1 MNSQNGTQS
10 KNQIQSLA
18 EKKYRHYQPVGLT
31 DRTWPDQIINKAP
44 IWCSVDLRDGNQALV
59 TPMSL
64 DQKLEMFQLLVD
76 IGFKQIEVGF
86 PSAAEVE
93 FKFLRTLVERNLI
106 PADVTVQVLTQAR
119 EHLIRRTF
127 EALEGVPQ
135 AILHLYNSTS
145 ELQRRVVFRMD
156 RPEIKKLA
164 TDGAKLVKS
173 LTAETSTNIILEY
186 SPESFTG
193 TEIDFAVEV
202 CEGVMEVWQ
211 PTANNKIILNL
222 PATVEMSTPNIYADQ
237 IEYFCRNL
245 NGRENAIVS
254 IHPHNDRG
262 TGVAAAEFALMAGG
276 DRIEGTLFGNGERT
290 GNVDIVTLALNMF
303 SQGVN
308 PELDFSNIN
317 SIRSVCERNTDIKVH
332 PRHPYAGELVYTAFS
347 GSHQDAINKGL
358 AYRREHDQELWQ
370 VPYLPIDPTDV
381 GRTYES
387 IIRINSQSGKG
398 GVAYILE
405 TEFGY
410 SLPRSM
416 HPEMGT
422 LVQHEAD
429 KSGRE
434 ITPTEILEIFK
445 REYLNH
451 DQPFVFESFRTYP
464 DPDDSHSDSIKGDL
478 AFSHEGQQYKVTGT
492 GNGPIDAAK
501 NALREVGFFDYSIEN
516 YHEHSLDQGS
526 ESRAIAYIQL
536 RSSSG
541 ASYFGAGIDV
551 NIYKASVKAIFSA
564 LNRAAK
570 GAGVM
575 MV

>member
-1 MNSQNGTQS
+1 MTTTS
-10 KNQIQSLA
+10 KRPHSPGN
-18 EKKYRHYQPVGLT
+18 KYRQYTQVKLS
-31 DRTWPDQIINKAP
+31 DRTWPDQMIEKAP

-86 PSAAEVE
+86 PSAADVE
-93 FKFLRTLVERNLI
+93 FRFLRTLVERDLI

-127 EALEGVPQ
+127 EALEGIPK

-156 RPEIKKLA
+156 RPEIRKLA
-164 TDGAKLVKS
+164 MDGARLVKDLS
-173 LTAETSTNIILEY
+173 SETSTQITLEY

-193 TEIDFAVEV
+193 TELDFAVDV

-211 PTANNKIILNL
+211 PTRQNRIILNL

-237 IEYFCRNL
+237 IEWFCRNL
-245 NGRENAIVS
+245 NGRENAIIS

-290 GNVDIVTLALNMF
+290 GNVDIVTLAMNMF
-303 SQGVN
+303 SQGVDPQLN
-308 PELDFSNIN
+308 FSNIN
-317 SIRSVCERNTDIKVH
+317 HIRSVCERSTDIKVH

-358 AYRREHDQELWQ
+358 AYRREHGSELWE

-398 GVAYILE
+398 GVAYILD

-410 SLPRSM
+410 SLPRAM

-422 LVQHEAD
+422 LVQQEAD
-429 KSGRE
+429 KTGRE
-434 ITPTEILEIFK
+434 ITPDEILQIFQ
-445 REYLNH
+445 REYLH
-451 DQPFVFESFRTYP
+451 QEEPFVFESFRSYP
-464 DPDDSHSDSIKGDL
+464 DTEDATGEGVVAEL
-478 AFSHEGQQYKVTGT
+478 AFSMEGRRYELKGR
-492 GNGPIDAAK
+492 GNGPIDACK
-501 NALREVGFFDYSIEN
+501 NALKQSGFFEYRIEN
-516 YHEHSLDQGS
+516 YHEHSLEEGS

-536 RSSSG
+536 RSDSG

-551 NIYKASVKAIFSA
+551 NINKASVKAIFSA